1 MECPEHALRIY
12 KSDQQSK
19 YLLVHQETR
28 AKEVV
33 MLALQEF
40 GITEV
45 SSNYCLYEVTVEN
58 GSVRQ
63 KLQPDDQ
70 TNLAERIGISSRYYI
85 KNRMSSDQLITDDV
99 ESELSKESIIH
110 LLDLSP
116 MEAAM
121 QLMVEDFTTF
131 QSIGKNFFNFFQ
143 FFNFLFQFLLQ
154 FSVCSILS
162 NFCPQFLIF
171 LTNFVTLFVK
181 SNYLKI
187 NFVCFFVAEMT
198 EYIDD
203 VFKLESAF
211 GTPNLTKFG
220 NLVNDEMFWVI
231 TEIVSE
237 NNQAKRVKIIKQFI
251 KIAHH
256 CYKDTQNFNSMF
268 AIVQGLKHRAVERLK
283 KTQNRLPDSY
293 KKLLDDMSMVMDP
306 SRNFSKYRNLI
317 NNAKVI

>member
-1 MECPEHALRIY
+1 
-12 KSDQQSK
+12 
-19 YLLVHQETR
+19 
-28 AKEVV
+28 
-33 MLALQEF
+33 
-40 GITEV
+40 
-45 SSNYCLYEVTVEN
+45 
-58 GSVRQ
+58 
-63 KLQPDDQ
+63 
-70 TNLAERIGISSRYYI
+70 
-85 KNRMSSDQLITDDV
+85 
-99 ESELSKESIIH
+99 
-110 LLDLSP
+110 
-116 MEAAM
+116 
-121 QLMVEDFTTF
+121 
-131 QSIGKNFFNFFQ
+131 
-143 FFNFLFQFLLQ
+143 
-154 FSVCSILS
+154 
-162 NFCPQFLIF
+162 
-171 LTNFVTLFVK
+171 
-181 SNYLKI
+181 
-187 NFVCFFVAEMT
+187 MT

-220 NLVNDEMFWVI
+220 NLVNEEMFWVI

-317 NNAKVI
+317 NNAKVIFFSFSGFLRNFYPDFVNFFRLSGFSAIFFFLFSFCLL

>member
-162 NFCPQFLIF
+162 SFCPQFLIF
-171 LTNFVTLFVK
+171 LTNFVTFFVK

-187 NFVCFFVAEMT
+187 NFVCFF
-198 EYIDD
+198 
-203 VFKLESAF
+203 
-211 GTPNLTKFG
+211 
-220 NLVNDEMFWVI
+220 
-231 TEIVSE
+231 
-237 NNQAKRVKIIKQFI
+237 
-251 KIAHH
+251 
-256 CYKDTQNFNSMF
+256 
-268 AIVQGLKHRAVERLK
+268 
-283 KTQNRLPDSY
+283 
-293 KKLLDDMSMVMDP
+293 LLQ
-306 SRNFSKYRNLI
+306 K
-317 NNAKVI
+317 

>member
-1 MECPEHALRIY
+1 
-12 KSDQQSK
+12 
-19 YLLVHQETR
+19 
-28 AKEVV
+28 
-33 MLALQEF
+33 
-40 GITEV
+40 
-45 SSNYCLYEVTVEN
+45 
-58 GSVRQ
+58 
-63 KLQPDDQ
+63 
-70 TNLAERIGISSRYYI
+70 
-85 KNRMSSDQLITDDV
+85 
-99 ESELSKESIIH
+99 
-110 LLDLSP
+110 
-116 MEAAM
+116 
-121 QLMVEDFTTF
+121 
-131 QSIGKNFFNFFQ
+131 
-143 FFNFLFQFLLQ
+143 
-154 FSVCSILS
+154 
-162 NFCPQFLIF
+162 
-171 LTNFVTLFVK
+171 
-181 SNYLKI
+181 
-187 NFVCFFVAEMT
+187 MT

-220 NLVNDEMFWVI
+220 NLVNEEMFWVI

-317 NNAKVI
+317 NNAKVFFFSCFLWIFAEFLSRFCQFFFIIRLSGFFFFIL

>member
-1 MECPEHALRIY
+1 
-12 KSDQQSK
+12 
-19 YLLVHQETR
+19 
-28 AKEVV
+28 
-33 MLALQEF
+33 
-40 GITEV
+40 
-45 SSNYCLYEVTVEN
+45 
-58 GSVRQ
+58 
-63 KLQPDDQ
+63 
-70 TNLAERIGISSRYYI
+70 
-85 KNRMSSDQLITDDV
+85 
-99 ESELSKESIIH
+99 
-110 LLDLSP
+110 
-116 MEAAM
+116 
-121 QLMVEDFTTF
+121 
-131 QSIGKNFFNFFQ
+131 
-143 FFNFLFQFLLQ
+143 
-154 FSVCSILS
+154 
-162 NFCPQFLIF
+162 
-171 LTNFVTLFVK
+171 
-181 SNYLKI
+181 
-187 NFVCFFVAEMT
+187 MT

-220 NLVNDEMFWVI
+220 NLVNEEMFWVI

-317 NNAKVI
+317 NNAKVFFFLLSLDFCGISIPILSIFFDYPDFLFILEIFPRFFLNFFWTFS

>member
-1 MECPEHALRIY
+1 
-12 KSDQQSK
+12 
-19 YLLVHQETR
+19 
-28 AKEVV
+28 
-33 MLALQEF
+33 
-40 GITEV
+40 
-45 SSNYCLYEVTVEN
+45 
-58 GSVRQ
+58 
-63 KLQPDDQ
+63 
-70 TNLAERIGISSRYYI
+70 
-85 KNRMSSDQLITDDV
+85 
-99 ESELSKESIIH
+99 
-110 LLDLSP
+110 
-116 MEAAM
+116 
-121 QLMVEDFTTF
+121 
-131 QSIGKNFFNFFQ
+131 
-143 FFNFLFQFLLQ
+143 
-154 FSVCSILS
+154 
-162 NFCPQFLIF
+162 
-171 LTNFVTLFVK
+171 
-181 SNYLKI
+181 
-187 NFVCFFVAEMT
+187 MT

-220 NLVNDEMFWVI
+220 NLVNEEMFWVI

-317 NNAKVI
+317 NNAKVIFSFFLWIFAEFLSRFCQFFSIVRIFCHFFFLFSFCLL

>member
-131 QSIGKNFFNFFQ
+131 QSIGKIFFNFFQ
-143 FFNFLFQFLLQ
+143 FFNF
-154 FSVCSILS
+154 SIFCF
-162 NFCPQFLIF
+162 NFCFNFPYVQFCPIF
-171 LTNFVTLFVK
+171 VHNF
-181 SNYLKI
+181 
-187 NFVCFFVAEMT
+187 
-198 EYIDD
+198 
-203 VFKLESAF
+203 
-211 GTPNLTKFG
+211 
-220 NLVNDEMFWVI
+220 
-231 TEIVSE
+231 
-237 NNQAKRVKIIKQFI
+237 
-251 KIAHH
+251 
-256 CYKDTQNFNSMF
+256 
-268 AIVQGLKHRAVERLK
+268 
-283 KTQNRLPDSY
+283 
-293 KKLLDDMSMVMDP
+293 
-306 SRNFSKYRNLI
+306 
-317 NNAKVI
+317 